1 MKKLIYLIL
10 LLIIFSACDNPK
22 SIRHLIRALNRSS
35 QIEKEKPI
43 KPKNE
48 YLISFKEAKD
58 STGSTVFT
66 ALYTLPKDTNLFFLN
81 LSYNMPVKLGFDG
94 RVDSCTVN
102 AFFFKS
108 VADTIDNKFTLH
120 KTFGFTKRGN
130 FYSINNKQMID

>member
-10 LLIIFSACDNPK
+10 LLIIFAACDNPK
-22 SIRHLIRALNRSS
+22 SIRHLIRALNRTS
-35 QIEKEKPI
+35 QIENEKPA
-43 KPKNE
+43 KPKVD
-48 YLISFKEAKD
+48 YLISSTETKD
-58 STGSTVFT
+58 STGHVIFT

-81 LSYNMPVKLGFDG
+81 LSYNMPEKLGFDG

>member
-22 SIRHLIRALNRSS
+22 SIRHLIRALNRTT
-35 QIEKEKPI
+35 QIENEKPA
-43 KPKNE
+43 KPKAD
-48 YLISFKEAKD
+48 YLISSTETKD
-58 STGSTVFT
+58 STGHVIFT
-66 ALYTLPKDTNLFFLN
+66 ALYTLPKDTNMFFLN
-81 LSYNMPVKLGFDG
+81 LSYNMPEKLGFGG
-94 RVDSCTVN
+94 RVDSCTVK